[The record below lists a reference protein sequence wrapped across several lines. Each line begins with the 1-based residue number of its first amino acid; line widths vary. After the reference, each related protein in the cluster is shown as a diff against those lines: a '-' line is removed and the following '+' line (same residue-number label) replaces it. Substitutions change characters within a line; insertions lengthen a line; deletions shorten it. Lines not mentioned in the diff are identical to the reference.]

1 MKNIAVI
8 WSLIGIVLWAG
19 MAAAN
24 PSALSPYLPT
34 ERDLPGWKMDE
45 EPQAA
50 EGTELFSLID
60 GAAETH
66 LEYGFVRAIMQTYS
80 NAQDELVQVEIYEMR
95 DAAAAYG
102 IYTFHAGDE
111 AKPTDIGDEGVLG
124 EYYVMFWKG
133 AFFVMIS
140 GSESDAAQEAILTQ
154 AAQSIASKLPGDG
167 QRPPLAEQFFHL
179 SDAPMAVKYLKGA
192 IGLFNLSQ
200 FDGNIINGFEE
211 GASVEYGT
219 FDVVLLRYA
228 SEQDAAK
235 NFEQASRAYGAN
247 ANVTNFSA
255 QANAFSF
262 ENSEGTLVR
271 GEQMQAFFCLISGK
285 TAQDAAAFCQVIVA
299 LELAPK

>member
-24 PSALSPYLPT
+24 PSALSSYLPT

-140 GSESDAAQEAILTQ
+140 GSESDAAQEAMVRDSQTPV
-154 AAQSIASKLPGDG
+154 APKKPGWD
-167 QRPPLAEQFFHL
+167 
-179 SDAPMAVKYLKGA
+179 DA
-192 IGLFNLSQ
+192 
-200 FDGNIINGFEE
+200 
-211 GASVEYGT
+211 
-219 FDVVLLRYA
+219 
-228 SEQDAAK
+228 
-235 NFEQASRAYGAN
+235 
-247 ANVTNFSA
+247 
-255 QANAFSF
+255 
-262 ENSEGTLVR
+262 
-271 GEQMQAFFCLISGK
+271 
-285 TAQDAAAFCQVIVA
+285 
-299 LELAPK
+299 ELAKQLASMLRRSLDGRLVNPLNKGRLAADVRRVIQEVIDSRGTAGYEFLRIFPVDVRNAQ